1 MYNCNGLESMQKLHV
16 NLALGDFVHF
26 NDGAAIVSAENLAE
40 VMAARQPD
48 AQGSY
53 LAFQHY
59 LRDQGSQAD
68 VAIVPMSVRDF
79 YVSGSW
85 DTSKTDEL
93 RKALTTRS
101 SYDFEAKR
109 SRLAKAVKKQ
119 LAQMSRITTGFVI
132 DGKSAYN
139 SPVSL
144 PYALNYD
151 PNYADD
157 AYRSLVS
164 AEFNYTPVSA
174 YYDQPDT
181 IIFVSRNELS
191 DGVEVTLHLLIPS
204 SIAKHLHSV
213 FKQFAESSELRFGLK
228 DVRLLQSNAGY
239 ERCLY
244 TLSLD
249 IFKLRWVGTSY
260 GAILSRFD
268 LEVNERNALVTLANT
283 IVRAVE
289 SIPEHSVVKL
299 VNKSEQGFLARNLR
313 TYTLDD
319 PLDPENQP
327 PIE

>member
-1 MYNCNGLESMQKLHV
+1 MQKLHV

-40 VMAARQPD
+40 VMSARQPD

-53 LAFQHY
+53 LAFLHY

-68 VAIVPMSVRDF
+68 VAIVRMSVRDF

-132 DGKSAYN
+132 DGRSAYN

-144 PYALNYD
+144 PYALNSYENCD
-151 PNYADD
+151 PNYAD
-157 AYRSLVS
+157 YSRIVS

-191 DGVEVTLHLLIPS
+191 DMLEMTLRLLIPS
-204 SIAKHLHSV
+204 SIAKHLDSV
-213 FKQFAESSELRFGLK
+213 FKQFAESNELRFGLE

-249 IFKLRWVGTSY
+249 IFKLRWVCTSY

-268 LEVNERNALVTLANT
+268 LEVNERNAIVTLANT
-283 IVRAVE
+283 IVRLVA

-319 PLDPENQP
+319 PLDPANQP
-327 PIE
+327 PSE